1 MPRRCDGLRGKKIFF
16 KEKKIF
22 FIQDQ
27 EKKWAMEFFFRD
39 NLIKI
44 FYKFFFLQK
53 KIFFYKKI
61 KKNKKNFINWGEKK
75 ILVRKKN
82 YFFSIIIGVEQTF
95 CGIDGDD

>member
-61 KKNKKNFINWGEKK
+61 KKNKK
-75 ILVRKKN
+75 IL
-82 YFFSIIIGVEQTF
+82 
-95 CGIDGDD
+95 

>member
-27 EKKWAMEFFFRD
+27 EKKVSNGVFLPRDLKKFFI
-39 NLIKI
+39 N
-44 FYKFFFLQK
+44 FFFLQK

-61 KKNKKNFINWGEKK
+61 KKIKK
-75 ILVRKKN
+75 IL
-82 YFFSIIIGVEQTF
+82 
-95 CGIDGDD
+95 